1 MRRRDSSCGA
11 FCIFPNKFNLDDLS
25 RSRDWPVTRATVL
38 SAVYPRADYGCT
50 VATVYYEYI
59 VDGKKVRRGFC
70 EAVYRAGAGR
80 TIGRLGRVGHAC
92 ALVSGSASGVR
103 GDLLQRCD
111 GRRFSLKE
119 RERVP
124 SGDKMQNRK
133 FGFYLR
139 FTVIAALGTII
150 ASSVASGQVAD
161 RPWMNPKLSPEERAD
176 MVLKQMTLD
185 EKLALLHGNGMAH
198 APQWQMPLT
207 YLANGGAGYVEGVKR
222 LGIPALLISDAGY
235 GVRDSGAN
243 GRYSTAM
250 PSSLGAAAS
259 WDQDSACEFGTVIGQ
274 ELRAQGFNMTLGGG
288 VDLAREPRNGRSF
301 EYAGEDPLLAGTVVG
316 NLMKCEAGQHVVG
329 DIKHY
334 VMNDQETARFFVNA
348 VISKRA
354 MQESDLLAFHI
365 AISIANPGAVMCS
378 YNRINGEFG
387 CENSYTLRDVLEKE
401 WGFKGFVISD
411 WGGTHSTEK
420 ASAAGLDQE
429 QPMADF
435 FGPKLKE
442 AVEGGKIPLSEI
454 DEHVRRVLYAEFL
467 SGIVDDPSHL
477 GVVDVEKGFET
488 SQRIEEKSIV
498 LLKNSPTVLPI
509 DRAKVHTIAIIGAH
523 ADVGMIS
530 GGGSAQVDPP
540 GGNAIMPP
548 GKGATIWQKPVWF
561 PTSPLKALQT
571 KLPNAKID
579 FDPGTDPKSAANL
592 AKSADLAI
600 VFAYQWLAE
609 DMDVPSLSL
618 PSNQDA
624 LIEQV
629 AAANPN
635 TIVVLETGTT
645 VTMPWI
651 DKVAGVVEAWYA
663 GSSGHKALANVLVGD
678 VNPAGKLP
686 LSFPKSE
693 ADLPHPDA
701 PKIPSESQV
710 RAGDV
715 AENGAPTANA
725 SARAGYAVHYDEG
738 PEVGYKWYEAQNKK
752 LLFPFGFGLSYTTYA
767 YSGLSVDSIA
777 KTARFTIK
785 NTGARTGTEIAQV
798 YGRLPKG
805 SDEPFKRLV
814 GWKRI
819 TLAPG
824 ESQTVTVAID
834 DRVLKTFDEEK
845 NAWNLPPGEYQ
856 VLAGSSSDNTPLTA
870 SLVLR

>member
-1 MRRRDSSCGA
+1 MQNC
-11 FCIFPNKFNLDDLS
+11 K
-25 RSRDWPVTRATVL
+25 
-38 SAVYPRADYGCT
+38 
-50 VATVYYEYI
+50 
-59 VDGKKVRRGFC
+59 
-70 EAVYRAGAGR
+70 
-80 TIGRLGRVGHAC
+80 
-92 ALVSGSASGVR
+92 SGS
-103 GDLLQRCD
+103 
-111 GRRFSLKE
+111 
-119 RERVP
+119 
-124 SGDKMQNRK
+124 
-133 FGFYLR
+133 YLVT
-139 FTVIAALGTII
+139 FIAALALISAASI
-150 ASSVASGQVAD
+150 AATQNNE
-161 RPWMNPKLSPEERAD
+161 RPWMSPSLSPEERAD
-176 MVLKQMTLD
+176 LVLKQLTLD

-207 YLANGGAGYVEGVKR
+207 NLTNGGAGYVEGVQR
-222 LGIPALLISDAGY
+222 LGIPPLVISDAGY

-259 WDQDSACEFGTVIGQ
+259 WDPDSACEFGTVIGK

-288 VDLAREPRNGRSF
+288 VDLVREPRNGRNF

-316 NLMKCEAGQHVVG
+316 SLMKCEQEQHVVG

-334 VMNDQETARFFVNA
+334 VMNDQETGRFFVNA

-378 YNRINGEFG
+378 YNRINGDFG
-387 CENSYTLRDVLEKE
+387 CENPYTLHDVLEKD

-442 AVEGGKIPLSEI
+442 AVEAGRVPISEI
-454 DEHVRRVLYAEFL
+454 DDHARRVLYAEFL
-467 SGIVDDPSHL
+467 SGIVDDPPQKS
-477 GVVDVEKGFET
+477 VVDVEKGFEVA
-488 SQRIEEKSIV
+488 RRVEEKSIV

-509 DRAKVHTIAIIGAH
+509 VPSKVNSIAIIGGH

-618 PSNQDA
+618 PNSQDE

-629 AAANPN
+629 AAANPH
-635 TIVVLETGTT
+635 TIVVLETGTA

-651 DKVAGVVEAWYA
+651 DKVGGVVEAWYA
-663 GSSGHKALANVLVGD
+663 GSSGHKALANVLIGD
-678 VNPAGKLP
+678 VSPSGKLP

-693 ADLPHPDA
+693 SDLPHPDA
-701 PKIPSESQV
+701 PKIPSESQI

-715 AENGAPTANA
+715 ADNGAPTANV
-725 SARAGYAVHYDEG
+725 SSHAGYAVHYDEG

-752 LLFPFGFGLSYTTYA
+752 PLFPFGFGLSYTNYA
-767 YSGLSVDSIA
+767 YSGLSVDSDTKA
-777 KTARFTIK
+777 VRFTVK
-785 NTGARTGTEIAQV
+785 NTGKRAGTEIAEV
-798 YGRLPKG
+798 YARLPKG
-805 SDEPFKRLV
+805 TEESFKRLA
-814 GWKRI
+814 GWKRV

-824 ESQTVTVAID
+824 ESQSITVAID
-834 DRVLKTFDEEK
+834 DRVLQTFDEET
-845 NAWNLPPGEYQ
+845 NVWNMTKGEYQ
-856 VLAGSSSDNTPLTA
+856 VMVGGSSDDTPLLA
-870 SLVLR
+870 SFVVR

>member
-1 MRRRDSSCGA
+1 MS
-11 FCIFPNKFNLDDLS
+11 
-25 RSRDWPVTRATVL
+25 PV
-38 SAVYPRADYGCT
+38 
-50 VATVYYEYI
+50 
-59 VDGKKVRRGFC
+59 
-70 EAVYRAGAGR
+70 GR
-80 TIGRLGRVGHAC
+80 
-92 ALVSGSASGVR
+92 
-103 GDLLQRCD
+103 Q
-111 GRRFSLKE
+111 
-119 RERVP
+119 
-124 SGDKMQNRK
+124 MQNRR
-133 FGFYLR
+133 FGFYLLC
-139 FTVIAALGTII
+139 TVIAALGTII
-150 ASSVASGQVAD
+150 VTSVAAAQVAD
-161 RPWMNPKLSPEERAD
+161 GTWMNPKLSPEERAD
-176 MVLKQMTLD
+176 MVLRQLTLD

-198 APQWQMPLT
+198 VPQWQMPLSHLT
-207 YLANGGAGYVEGVKR
+207 NGGAGYVEGVSR
-222 LGIPALLISDAGY
+222 LGIPPLVISDAGY

-259 WDQDSACEFGTVIGQ
+259 WDQNSACDFGTVIGQ

-288 VDLAREPRNGRSF
+288 VNLVREPRNGRTF

-316 NLMKCEAGQHVVG
+316 NLMKCEQAQHVVG

-334 VMNDQETARFFVNA
+334 VMNDQETGRFFVNS

-354 MQESDLLAFHI
+354 MQESDLLAFHV

-378 YNRINGEFG
+378 YNRINGDFG
-387 CENSYTLRDVLEKE
+387 CENSYTLREVLEKE
-401 WGFKGFVISD
+401 WGFRGFVISD

-442 AVEGGKIPLSEI
+442 AVEAGRVPMSEI
-454 DEHVRRVLYAEFL
+454 DDHARRVLYAEFL
-467 SGIVDDPSHL
+467 SGTVEDPPQKS
-477 GVVDVEKGFET
+477 VVDVEKGFEVA
-488 SQRIEEKSIV
+488 QRVEEKSIV
-498 LLKNSPTVLPI
+498 LLKNSSTVLPI
-509 DRAKVHTIAIIGAH
+509 NPSRVHTIAMIGGH

-600 VFAYQWLAE
+600 VFAYQCLAE

-618 PSNQDA
+618 PDNQDA

-629 AAANPN
+629 AAANPH
-635 TIVVLETGTT
+635 TIVVLETGTA

-693 ADLPHPDA
+693 ADLPHTDA
-701 PKIPSESQV
+701 PKIPSESQH
-710 RAGDV
+710 AGDV
-715 AENGAPTANA
+715 ADSGAPTADA
-725 SARAGYAVHYDEG
+725 SAHAGYAAHYDEG
-738 PEVGYKWYEAQNKK
+738 TEVGYKWYEAQNKNP
-752 LLFPFGFGLSYTTYA
+752 LFPFGFGLSYTTYA
-767 YSGLSVDSIA
+767 YSGLSVDSTA
-777 KTARFTIK
+777 KTARFTVK
-785 NTGARTGTEIAQV
+785 NTGKRTGTEIAQV

-805 SDEPFKRLV
+805 SDESFKRLV

-870 SLVLR
+870 GLVVR